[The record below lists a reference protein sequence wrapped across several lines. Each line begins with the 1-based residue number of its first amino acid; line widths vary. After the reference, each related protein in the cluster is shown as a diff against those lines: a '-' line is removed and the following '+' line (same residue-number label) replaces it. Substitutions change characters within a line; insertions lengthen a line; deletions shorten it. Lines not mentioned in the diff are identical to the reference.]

1 MKRFFFH
8 RYLNGR
14 LAEDR
19 RGHQFEN
26 ADEACAHAVRR
37 TSAVLR
43 KNVRPTTNI
52 YLATEVSDG
61 ERTVCV
67 VRGKVIIERS

>member
-1 MKRFFFH
+1 MKRFYFH
-8 RYLNGR
+8 RYLNGQ
-14 LAEDR
+14 LAADR

-37 TSAVLR
+37 TPAVLQ
-43 KNVRPTTNI
+43 KSVRPTTNLH
-52 YLATEVSDG
+52 LATEVTDG
-61 ERTVCV
+61 KRIFCV